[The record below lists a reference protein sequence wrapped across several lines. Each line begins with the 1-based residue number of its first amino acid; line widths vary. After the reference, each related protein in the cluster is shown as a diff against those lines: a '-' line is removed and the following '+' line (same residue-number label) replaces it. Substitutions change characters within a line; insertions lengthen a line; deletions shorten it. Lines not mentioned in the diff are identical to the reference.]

1 MTYVTSFVGGL
12 NNINAGENIK
22 VPPQV
27 KSIAA
32 KGLISR
38 NQS

>member
-1 MTYVTSFVGGL
+1 MTYETSFVGGL

-22 VPPQV
+22 GPPQV
-27 KSIAA
+27 KSITA